1 MHFSVRMWRSLH
13 QEASVLD
20 TDGDIDMDGLMLFS
34 LFVGVVAFTLLYV
47 WLMLHRSRAIAM
59 EDMLD
64 DRGLDAAL
72 AARRAEGVE
81 R

>member
-1 MHFSVRMWRSLH
+1 
-13 QEASVLD
+13 VLD

-47 WLMLHRSRAIAM
+47 WLLLHRTRALAM
-59 EDMLD
+59 QDMLD
-64 DRGLDAAL
+64 DRGLDVAL
-72 AARRAEGVE
+72 AARRAEGVA